1 MTGRLAGKV
10 AIITGASRGLGQYCA
25 IGYAKEGAKV
35 VVAARTETEN
45 DPRLPGT
52 IHDTVRMVN
61 EAGGEGLAVVCNVGD
76 EASVEAMAQ
85 KVLAEFG
92 RIDILMTN
100 AAVQPAGFIS
110 TIRPKSWELEF
121 NINVHGPFRCIRAVL
136 PAMQAQKSGNIIN
149 ISSVAAR
156 GGSHY
161 GATKRAVEA
170 MTIGLA
176 RELKEQGIAVNA
188 MKPVGGIETPGL
200 LFGRPQGAGAM
211 APSPGQNPTPRPA
224 PQAYAGR
231 QQARP
236 AVAGLLR
243 RGRGAAGHADAGH
256 LHRPSLQRRATD
268 RAAGL
273 GGRQGPVPLG
283 KPAELGRGDDRRLS
297 SAGSRAY
304 RPNE

>member
-1 MTGRLAGKV
+1 
-10 AIITGASRGLGQYCA
+10 
-25 IGYAKEGAKV
+25 
-35 VVAARTETEN
+35 VVAARTETES

-61 EAGGEGLAVVCNVGD
+61 EAGGEGFAVVCNVGD
-76 EASVEAMAQ
+76 EASVEAMAEQ
-85 KVLAEFG
+85 VMG
-92 RIDILMTN
+92 HWGSIDILMTN

-110 TIRPKSWELEF
+110 TIKAKSWELEF

-136 PAMQAQKSGNIIN
+136 PAMQAQNSGNIIN

-176 RELKEQGIAVNA
+176 RELQPQGIAVNA

-211 APSPGQNPTPRPA
+211 APAPGQNPTARPT
-224 PQAYAGR
+224 PQAYA
-231 QQARP
+231 P
-236 AVAGLLR
+236 
-243 RGRGAAGHADAGH
+243 
-256 LHRPSLQRRATD
+256 
-268 RAAGL
+268 
-273 GGRQGPVPLG
+273 
-283 KPAELGRGDDRRLS
+283 
-297 SAGSRAY
+297 GSR
-304 RPNE
+304 PNLPSPASYVEAAVLLAMQTPDTFTGQVYNDAQLIERLASDADKAKFRSENPPNWVEAMTAA

>member
-1 MTGRLAGKV
+1 MSGRLAGKV

-25 IGYAKEGAKV
+25 VGYAREGAKV
-35 VVAARTETEN
+35 VIAARTETES

-52 IHDTVRMVN
+52 IHDTVKMCE
-61 EAGGEGLAVVCNVGD
+61 EAGGEALAVVCNVGD

-85 KVLAEFG
+85 TVMDHWG

-110 TIRPKSWELEF
+110 TIKPKSWELEF

-136 PAMQAQKSGNIIN
+136 PAMQAQKSGSIIN

-161 GATKRAVEA
+161 GATKRAIEA

-176 RELKEQGIAVNA
+176 RELKDHGIAVNA

-200 LFGRPQGAGAM
+200 LFGRPQGAGAGVP
-211 APSPGQNPTPRPA
+211 APGQAAAPRPA
-224 PQAYAGR
+224 AQAYAPG
-231 QQARP
+231 
-236 AVAGLLR
+236 
-243 RGRGAAGHADAGH
+243 
-256 LHRPSLQRRATD
+256 T
-268 RAAGL
+268 
-273 GGRQGPVPLG
+273 
-283 KPAELGRGDDRRLS
+283 
-297 SAGSRAY
+297 
-304 RPNE
+304 RPNLPKPDSYVEAAVLLALQTPETFTGQVYNDAQLIEILGSAADKTRYRAENPPGWVEAMTAA

>member
-1 MTGRLAGKV
+1 MVGRLAGKV

-25 IGYAKEGAKV
+25 VGYAKEGAKV
-35 VVAARTETEN
+35 VVAARTETES

-52 IHDTVRMVN
+52 IHDTVKMC
-61 EAGGEGLAVVCNVGD
+61 EAAGGEALAVVCNVGD
-76 EASVEAMAQ
+76 EASVEAMA
-85 KVLAEFG
+85 KTVTDHWG

-136 PAMQAQKSGNIIN
+136 PAMQAQKSGAIIN

-176 RELKEQGIAVNA
+176 RELKEQGVAVNA

-211 APSPGQNPTPRPA
+211 APAPGQSPTARPA
-224 PQAYAGR
+224 PQAYAPG
-231 QQARP
+231 ARP
-236 AVAGLLR
+236 NLPKPDSYVEAAVLLATQTPDSFTGQVYNDAQLIEILGSDADKAR
-243 RGRGAAGHADAGH
+243 YRAENPPNWVEAMTAA
-256 LHRPSLQRRATD
+256 
-268 RAAGL
+268 
-273 GGRQGPVPLG
+273 
-283 KPAELGRGDDRRLS
+283 
-297 SAGSRAY
+297 
-304 RPNE
+304 

>member
-1 MTGRLAGKV
+1 MSGRLAGKV
-10 AIITGASRGLGQYCA
+10 AVITGASRGLGQYCA
-25 IGYAKEGAKV
+25 VGYAREGARV
-35 VVAARTETEN
+35 VVAARTETES

-52 IHDTVRMVN
+52 IHDTVRMVE

-76 EASVEAMAQ
+76 MESVEAMAA
-85 KVLAEFG
+85 KVVDHWG

-110 TIRPKSWELEF
+110 TIKPKSWELEF

-170 MTIGLA
+170 MSIGLA
-176 RELKEQGIAVNA
+176 RELKDQGIAVNA

-211 APSPGQNPTPRPA
+211 APAPGQNPTARPT
-224 PQAYAGR
+224 PQAYAPG
-231 QQARP
+231 ARP
-236 AVAGLLR
+236 GLPSPDSYVEAAVLLAMQTPESFTGQVYNDAQLIER
-243 RGRGAAGHADAGH
+243 LASEADKARYRSENPPNWVEAMTAA
-256 LHRPSLQRRATD
+256 
-268 RAAGL
+268 
-273 GGRQGPVPLG
+273 
-283 KPAELGRGDDRRLS
+283 
-297 SAGSRAY
+297 
-304 RPNE
+304 

>member
-1 MTGRLAGKV
+1 MAGRLAGKV

-25 IGYAKEGAKV
+25 VGYGREGAKV
-35 VVAARTETEN
+35 VVAARTEVES

-52 IHDTVRMVN
+52 IHDTVKMVE

-76 EASVEAMAQ
+76 EASVEAMAA
-85 KVLAEFG
+85 KVLDHWG

-110 TIRPKSWELEF
+110 TIKLKSWELEF

-136 PAMQAQKSGNIIN
+136 PAMQVQKSGNIIN

-161 GATKRAVEA
+161 GATKRAIEA

-176 RELKEQGIAVNA
+176 RELKDQGIAVNA

-211 APSPGQNPTPRPA
+211 APAPGQNPTARPT
-224 PQAYAGR
+224 PQAYQPG
-231 QQARP
+231 ARP
-236 AVAGLLR
+236 NLPSPASYVEAAVLLAMQTPDTFTGQVYNDAQLIER
-243 RGRGAAGHADAGH
+243 LASEATKKKFRSENPPNWVEAMSAA
-256 LHRPSLQRRATD
+256 
-268 RAAGL
+268 
-273 GGRQGPVPLG
+273 
-283 KPAELGRGDDRRLS
+283 
-297 SAGSRAY
+297 
-304 RPNE
+304 

>member
-1 MTGRLAGKV
+1 MAGRLAGKV

-25 IGYAKEGAKV
+25 IGYAREGAKV
-35 VVAARTETEN
+35 VVAARTETES

-52 IHDTVRMVN
+52 IHDTVKMVE

-76 EASVEAMAQ
+76 MESVEAMAA
-85 KVLAEFG
+85 KVMDHWG

-110 TIRPKSWELEF
+110 TIKPKSWELEF

-170 MTIGLA
+170 MSIGLA
-176 RELKEQGIAVNA
+176 RELKDQGITVNA

-200 LFGRPQGAGAM
+200 LFGRPQGAGAGVP
-211 APSPGQNPTPRPA
+211 APNQNPAARPA
-224 PQAYAGR
+224 PQAYAPG
-231 QQARP
+231 ARP
-236 AVAGLLR
+236 GLPSPDSYVEAAVLLALQTPEAFTGQVYNDAQLIEILASDADKAR
-243 RGRGAAGHADAGH
+243 FRSENPPNWVEAMTAA
-256 LHRPSLQRRATD
+256 
-268 RAAGL
+268 
-273 GGRQGPVPLG
+273 
-283 KPAELGRGDDRRLS
+283 
-297 SAGSRAY
+297 
-304 RPNE
+304 

>member
-1 MTGRLAGKV
+1 MAGRLAGKV

-25 IGYAKEGAKV
+25 VGYGREGAKV
-35 VVAARTETEN
+35 AVAARTEVES

-52 IHDTVRMVN
+52 IHDTVRMVE

-76 EASVEAMAQ
+76 EASVEAMAE
-85 KVLAEFG
+85 KVLGRWG
-92 RIDILMTN
+92 RIDIVMTN

-110 TIRPKSWELEF
+110 TIKPKSWELEF
-121 NINVHGPFRCIRAVL
+121 NINVHGPFRCIRAAL

-149 ISSVAAR
+149 ISSIGAR

-176 RELKEQGIAVNA
+176 RELKEWGIAVNC

-211 APSPGQNPTPRPA
+211 APAPGQDPTARPA
-224 PQAYAGR
+224 PRAY
-231 QQARP
+231 QP
-236 AVAGLLR
+236 
-243 RGRGAAGHADAGH
+243 
-256 LHRPSLQRRATD
+256 
-268 RAAGL
+268 
-273 GGRQGPVPLG
+273 
-283 KPAELGRGDDRRLS
+283 
-297 SAGSRAY
+297 GSR
-304 RPNE
+304 PNLPAPDSYVEAAVLLAMQTAESFTGEVLNDAQLIERLASDEVKARFRASNPPNWVEAMTAAAA

>member
-1 MTGRLAGKV
+1 MAGRLAGKV

-25 IGYAKEGAKV
+25 VGYAREGAKV
-35 VVAARTETEN
+35 VVAARTETES

-52 IHDTVRMVN
+52 IHDTVKMV
-61 EAGGEGLAVVCNVGD
+61 EAAGGQGLAVVCNVGD
-76 EASVEAMAQ
+76 MDSIEAMVA
-85 KVLAEFG
+85 KVMDHWG

-110 TIRPKSWELEF
+110 TIKPKSWELEF
-121 NINVHGPFRCIRAVL
+121 NINVHGPFRCIRAAL

-149 ISSVAAR
+149 ISSVAAM

-176 RELKEQGIAVNA
+176 RELKDQGIAVNA

-211 APSPGQNPTPRPA
+211 APAPGQDPAARPA
-224 PQAYAGR
+224 PQAFTPGS
-231 QQARP
+231 RP
-236 AVAGLLR
+236 NLPAPDSYVEAAVLLAMQTPESFTGQVYNDAQLIER
-243 RGRGAAGHADAGH
+243 LASDADKSRFRGAN
-256 LHRPSLQRRATD
+256 PPNWV
-268 RAAGL
+268 AAMT
-273 GGRQGPVPLG
+273 
-283 KPAELGRGDDRRLS
+283 A
-297 SAGSRAY
+297 
-304 RPNE
+304 